1 MICCTDYLL
10 LRDEIEVRR
19 ARLDAELHDSGGD
32 VVHVE
37 GLDDLIAVWVIG
49 RSDVDDLPVENARQ
63 GAEGLEGD
71 LEGERIEHRGRVV
84 LHYDVVY
91 VNLGHI
97 TARIN

>member
-1 MICCTDYLL
+1 MICSTDYLV
-10 LRDEIEVRR
+10 LRDEIEVGR
-19 ARLDAELHDSGGD
+19 AGLDAELHDSGGD

-37 GLDDLIAVWVIG
+37 GFDDLVTVWVVG
-49 RSDVDDLPVENARQ
+49 RSYVDDLPVEHTGQ

-71 LEGERIEHRGRVV
+71 LEGEGVEHRSGVV

-91 VNLGHI
+91 VDLGHI